1 MSNWQGEYKNVS
13 AKTYIASRKCFFPQ
27 NIKKSRHNCK
37 KTLNKRFFGLA
48 TTSRLQ
54 CAGVSPGL
62 GWSSEKMP
70 VSSWASALVL
80 SAPSVHTATQSF
92 QRSIV
97 FASKLWEIEQISNLV
112 KYNCVQSYTNK
123 PKALM
128 VLEAQLTLGTEYVF
142 GPILINAQLE
152 LSELTK

>member
-1 MSNWQGEYKNVS
+1 MLRCSVVLLISQYIEADILLGWCGYFAAHSHPRLVLCIQNKQKARMGVLLVSNWQGEYKNVS

-80 SAPSVHTATQSF
+80 SAPSFHTELNLANNQLSLP
-92 QRSIV
+92 QNCERSV
-97 FASKLWEIEQISNLV
+97 KL
-112 KYNCVQSYTNK
+112 
-123 PKALM
+123 
-128 VLEAQLTLGTEYVF
+128 
-142 GPILINAQLE
+142 
-152 LSELTK
+152 